1 MMILP
6 SPDSSIDL
14 RAVTVRPTRGGR
26 KHRLWDRLIESI
38 TACGSTASSARAR
51 AMSRCTARPGSRW
64 SAGSRARSS
73 WPNATAGSGG
83 RRSSSSGLH
92 LVCNNS
98 RFVFLTPGR
107 VPNLASRVPG
117 LSLRR
122 LSADIEVVHGCP
134 AFLAEGSRAP
144 AAARRTGARQAL
156 PAKSLT

>member
-14 RAVTVRPTRGGR
+14 RAVTVR
-26 KHRLWDRLIESI
+26 
-38 TACGSTASSARAR
+38 
-51 AMSRCTARPGSRW
+51 
-64 SAGSRARSS
+64 
-73 WPNATAGSGG
+73 ATAGSGG

-122 LSADIEVVHGCP
+122 LSADIEVVHGCL

-144 AAARRTGARQAL
+144 AAR
-156 PAKSLT
+156 